1 MSQEM
6 GVQDRLTW
14 MFHKQDELQRNTYG
28 KSPLEMKDDEER
40 VQFIKDMVLA
50 AEDEL
55 HEALAEVGWKPW
67 ATSRHINE
75 EAFKGELVDLFHF
88 FMNLCLVVKM
98 TPQELHER
106 YAEKRGRNIKR
117 QQEGYDGIAGK
128 CMICRR
134 GFDDVAK
141 AKKLEIDQVI
151 VQPYPGDS
159 LLVCIDCSKNVPL
172 RTDRDA
178 DWYTDE
184 AGNYRS
190 HTRPGRMA

>member
-1 MSQEM
+1 MSEEM

-14 MFHKQDELQRNTYG
+14 MFHKQEELQRNAYG
-28 KSPLEMKDDEER
+28 KSPLEIEDDEER
-40 VQFIKDMVLA
+40 VRFIKDMVLA

-106 YAEKRGRNIKR
+106 YAEKRERNIKR

-128 CMICRR
+128 CPYCKRGLDDKAVLCHEDPNHPGFFICY
-134 GFDDVAK
+134 GKDHPFG
-141 AKKLEIDQVI
+141 E
-151 VQPYPGDS
+151 DS
-159 LLVCIDCSKNVPL
+159 YV
-172 RTDRDA
+172 
-178 DWYTDE
+178 DE
-184 AGNYRS
+184 VGNYRS
-190 HTRPGRMA
+190 FTNPGRMA

>member
-28 KSPLEMKDDEER
+28 KSPLEMEDDEER

-128 CMICRR
+128 CMICHR
-134 GFDDVAK
+134 GLDDVAK
-141 AKKLEIDQVI
+141 FLSTAIGQALTIGDVTVTTDKMVMCLECAENPKNYYPDDQLPPEELI
-151 VQPYPGDS
+151 P
-159 LLVCIDCSKNVPL
+159 
-172 RTDRDA
+172 
-178 DWYTDE
+178 
-184 AGNYRS
+184 
-190 HTRPGRMA
+190 

>member
-1 MSQEM
+1 MSEEM

-14 MFHKQDELQRNTYG
+14 MFHKQEELQRNAYG
-28 KSPLEMKDDEER
+28 KSPLEMEDDEER

-106 YAEKRGRNIKR
+106 YAEKRERNIKR
-117 QQEGYDGIAGK
+117 QQRGYDGIAGK

-134 GFDDVAK
+134 DFEDVAK
-141 AKKLEIDQVI
+141 AKGLDIKQVI
-151 VQPYPGDS
+151 VQPNPNDS
-159 LLVCIDCSKNVPL
+159 LLVCIDCNTL
-172 RTDRDA
+172 A
-178 DWYTDE
+178 I
-184 AGNYRS
+184 
-190 HTRPGRMA
+190 PGRMI